1 MKLFLTPWLA
11 TLAVALR
18 DDQNPDPLTAQVCV
32 ALEPNLPLTLLGI
45 TDVND
50 LYDLCANR
58 FCLWPDGMKNL
69 AALEINLLIQTL
81 GVIET
86 QGIGNNGQ
94 DSISGGTL
102 LYGGFS
108 LTDAQ
113 NIADEPC
120 TGGFL

>member
-1 MKLFLTPWLA
+1 MK
-11 TLAVALR
+11 
-18 DDQNPDPLTAQVCV
+18 D
-32 ALEPNLPLTLLGI
+32 
-45 TDVND
+45 
-50 LYDLCANR
+50 
-58 FCLWPDGMKNL
+58 L

-94 DSISGGTL
+94 DSESGGTL

-120 TGGFL
+120 TGGFFK